1 MLLSPREALPFIS
14 NYVYVCVRAC
24 ACVRACVRAC
34 GRACG
39 RACVRAC
46 ACDVCNY
53 NYTQISL
60 SEMFY
65 NWFSHVLIQTMSCSC
80 IRAANRNLY
89 EITTG

>member
-1 MLLSPREALPFIS
+1 M
-14 NYVYVCVRAC
+14 
-24 ACVRACVRAC
+24 
-34 GRACG
+34 